1 MAKSKASGADARPS
15 DEAISQRAY
24 ELYLQRGSVP
34 GHENDDW
41 LQAEAELMEARRNA
55 EAAFAQSGK
64 DQNGKDQSSSSGEDS
79 SSADAGAGDGRKTNG
94 RRDGS
99 SSGRR
104 TLRQ

>member
-1 MAKSKASGADARPS
+1 MAKSKSSGADARPS

-34 GHENDDW
+34 GHETDDW

-55 EAAFAQSGK
+55 EAAFSPA
-64 DQNGKDQSSSSGEDS
+64 GKDQSSDQS
-79 SSADAGAGDGRKTNG
+79 SSTAEPPGSAESGGGDARKTNG
-94 RRDGS
+94 RRDGAT
-99 SSGRR
+99 SGRR